1 MRIFSN
7 LEKQIIDA
15 LYTPKNNGAFLL
27 NFVFEQLENENLEVN
42 SEERIV
48 KVIIPIIEI
57 SERVNQHVIDRI
69 EEIQEMVVVTANLLS
84 YLERNGLILIVKTT
98 ENAGS
103 IDYVQKTILPKKVI
117 TREFPD
123 REIND
128 LFLRFLN
135 KKILATPELNDL
147 RNHGYQSKGDRRY
160 RIQMIAIWIGIG
172 IALVTSLLSIWISTR
187 SLSDTSVTDTIR
199 QLRDEVQKSSDSI
212 QETIYK
218 MPINEEAIHLHQM
231 WELLSAPSKQ

>member
-1 MRIFSN
+1 MRIFSSF
-7 LEKQIIDA
+7 EKKIIDA
-15 LYTPKNNGAFLL
+15 LYTPKNNGAFLQ
-27 NFVFEQLENENLEVN
+27 NFVFEQLKNENLEVDTKI
-42 SEERIV
+42 RLV
-48 KVIIPIIEI
+48 KVIIPITELNV
-57 SERVNQHVIDRI
+57 RVDQHVIDRI

-98 ENAGS
+98 ENADS
-103 IDYVQKTILPKKVI
+103 RDLVQKTVLGKKVV

-123 REIND
+123 REINV

-135 KKILATPELNDL
+135 KKILVTPELNDL

-160 RIQMIAIWIGIG
+160 KIQMIATWIGIV
-172 IALVTSLLSIWISTR
+172 IAFATSLLSIWILTR

-199 QLRDEVQKSSDSI
+199 QFRDEVKKSSDSI

-231 WELLSAPSKQ
+231 WELLSAPNKQ